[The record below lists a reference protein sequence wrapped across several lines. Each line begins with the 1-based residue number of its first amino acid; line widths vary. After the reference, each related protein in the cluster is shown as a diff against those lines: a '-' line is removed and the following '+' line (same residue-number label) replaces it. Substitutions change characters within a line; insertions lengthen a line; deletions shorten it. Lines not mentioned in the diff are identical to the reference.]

1 MSATVLTLLALCSGA
16 LPSAPQDPEDVLA
29 RYVLEG
35 APATVTRADVALE
48 MAYHL
53 RRRERGR
60 QACDVLVDA
69 LLTRREAEKHGLMPT
84 EAEVRAFWR
93 ELQDQLRA
101 AGRQPE
107 EFAAV
112 RNTGEAQWLRDLSVQ
127 LAQERLV
134 RRELGLGP
142 DAKVT
147 GDMLRLWLAEAR
159 ERASVRTD
167 PDRLPAGVAA
177 KVGDTSVP
185 LVELGFLLLRT
196 SEDFERDR
204 FLRQIVYLE
213 SLEALGEKHGVSVT
227 PADLDAAVERRRRE
241 ASRDPRFAG
250 VSFENLLEAQ
260 GLTVAALRELRVF
273 RAQVLLDELA
283 LVLFPDDD
291 LRDEL
296 ERDRQRVLDE
306 VGPRRRIGVIFVRAL
321 VDPNALIV
329 RSFEQAKQHLEAVR
343 RRIAADGFAATASIE
358 SEDGDSKQRGG
369 DVGWHRRSSDQ
380 LPEPVLKAAF
390 ALDVAEV
397 SMPIEADDGCYLV
410 TVLDREPVPD
420 DAELVR
426 RLRELRARELGES
439 LLRDAEVEIVAG
451 QAR

>member
-329 RSFEQAKQHLEAVR
+329 RSFEQAKQHLE
-343 RRIAADGFAATASIE
+343 G
-358 SEDGDSKQRGG
+358 EDGDSKPSGG
-369 DVGWHRRSSDQ
+369 AVGWHRRSSDQ